1 MATESSIATT
11 NANSTT
17 PLFSY
22 REIFQTR
29 QKQAAVRYSIWRLMT
44 VLGTDLTPALR
55 DAWIENLEPYAP
67 SQLAAGFAAAE
78 RSIDAFPSIAK
89 FLRVLADQEFYRD
102 RNWLYENL
110 QRFGPDWKEI
120 PARPER
126 KERSLTEYG
135 KEVTVPG
142 REAQPAPDIP
152 QRIRTALEI
161 YGPSLHAALHRLASG
176 LMEDQP
182 NREFRRAWEQA
193 WRMEHGG

>member
-1 MATESSIATT
+1 MPTQNSIVPSSE
-11 NANSTT
+11 NSTA
-17 PLFSY
+17 PLLSY
-22 REIFQTR
+22 GQIFQTH
-29 QKQAAVRYSIWRLMT
+29 QKRPAIRFSIWRLMMA
-44 VLGTDLTPALR
+44 LGSDVTPTLCEL
-55 DAWIENLEPYAP
+55 WVQNLEPYAP
-67 SQLAAGFAAAE
+67 SQLAAAFSAAE

-89 FLRVLADQEFYRD
+89 FLRILADQEFYRD

-110 QRFGPDWKEI
+110 RKFGSDWQEI

-135 KEVTVPG
+135 QEVTVPG
-142 REAQPAPDIP
+142 RESQPAPEIP
-152 QRIRTALEI
+152 QRIRLALEI